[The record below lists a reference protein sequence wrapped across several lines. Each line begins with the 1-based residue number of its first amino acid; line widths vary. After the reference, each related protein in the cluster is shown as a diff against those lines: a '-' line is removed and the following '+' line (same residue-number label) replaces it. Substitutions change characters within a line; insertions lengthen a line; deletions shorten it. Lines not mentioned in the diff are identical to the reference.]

1 MMLMNKLLRI
11 AVMAVAFTTVV
22 AGSTR
27 AQSLEE
33 QTRRPRGESS
43 LDDDSERLKGPANQG
58 TNSLD
63 DDSQRLHDR
72 TDAEHDTNSLDNGAL
87 DGRLTGS
94 RMMHRDF

>member
-1 MMLMNKLLRI
+1 MIMSNRFRI
-11 AVMAVAFTTVV
+11 AVTAVALTTIV

-33 QTRRPRGESS
+33 QTRRPPGWSS
-43 LDDDSERLKGPANQG
+43 LDDDSQRLKGDADQG

-72 TDAEHDTNSLDNGAL
+72 TADQDGTNSVDTGAL
-87 DGRLTGS
+87 DGGVTRGIM
-94 RMMHRDF
+94 RREF